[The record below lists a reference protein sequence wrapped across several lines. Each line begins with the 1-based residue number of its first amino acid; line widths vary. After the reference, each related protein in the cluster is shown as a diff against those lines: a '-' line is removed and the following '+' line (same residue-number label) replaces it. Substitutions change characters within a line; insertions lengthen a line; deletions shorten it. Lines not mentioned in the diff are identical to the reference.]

1 MKPSCHSS
9 RQCITLERKVN
20 RCSKKRSIT
29 SLKGKCFMFIY
40 HGNSISIVYYK
51 KFRG

>member
-29 SLKGKCFMFIY
+29 SLKGKCFMFMATLLVLFITR
-40 HGNSISIVYYK
+40 NLEVD
-51 KFRG
+51 